1 MRECHCVVCTG
12 REAGN
17 GNWRVI
23 DADAYVYTVGLWHA
37 FGSPELA
44 VFGLPPPD
52 MAALAEAV
60 AEEAQAGSVVVPD
73 GAPVEVA
80 GPGPVFPRPALARW
94 HHRLFPEALR
104 FYRGQPVP
112 VVQLVWGDGA
122 GRPPWADGC
131 DADCRR
137 AQPRLWDR
145 AGAVPPPDGWAFAAA
160 PDTLVMTTATVAYDA
175 APVTVVI
182 HDEDGEWQFL
192 DGDPEPAG
200 VTFVHLA
207 HVVAQAPGLVALADL
222 PSGWEAARTAAG
234 EWVREPLDD
243 D

>member
-1 MRECHCVVCTG
+1 MVCTG
-12 REAGN
+12 AESGAGE
-17 GNWRVI
+17 WRVV

-44 VFGLPPPD
+44 VFGLPLPD
-52 MAALAEAV
+52 LAALAEAV
-60 AEEAQAGSVVVPD
+60 AEAAEGGAIIAPD

-112 VVQLVWGDGA
+112 VVQLVWGDAA
-122 GRPPWADGC
+122 GRPPWVEGC
-131 DADCRR
+131 DEQCRLR
-137 AQPRLWDR
+137 QPRLWDR
-145 AGAVPPPDGWAFAAA
+145 AGEVPWPDGWAFAVA
-160 PDTLVMTTATVAYDA
+160 PDTLVMTTAGVAYDGS
-175 APVTVVI
+175 PVTVVI

-192 DGDPEPAG
+192 DGDPDPAE

-207 HVVAQAPGLVALADL
+207 HVVDHAPEMAALADL
-222 PSGWEAARTAAG
+222 PRGWEAARTEAG

-243 D
+243 E